1 MYIRCS
7 GLVFA
12 NFTSPKGRIALQ
24 VARKIASHDRAK
36 TRVIFLCVYFFRKKF
51 PAGRTNEH
59 KCCYM
64 GQIIE
69 EGDTTELSDNHDDA
83 ESWYNWNI
91 LGHIQVGESN
101 ITSIARFR
109 G

>member
-1 MYIRCS
+1 MHCKLQEKLHRMT
-7 GLVFA
+7 G
-12 NFTSPKGRIALQ
+12 PKL
-24 VARKIASHDRAK
+24 
-36 TRVIFLCVYFFRKKF
+36 TLFFCVYFSREKF

-101 ITSIARFR
+101 MTSIARFR